1 MLNKAAL
8 FFLLL
13 FAVATV
19 KAQTTDSLTTKLGDF
34 DLARFNDNP
43 LGAVQIGEKILPDT
57 AQLSPKARISF
68 LDHLAKAYIDNEQDK
83 KALELY
89 QKVAAAQPN
98 YFVAQRALGYLYNE
112 DSKDIQLKLYI
123 TPKTDPAYNNLFA
136 EYKKAVLKSLPY
148 LEKAQACD
156 PDDDTLDLI
165 RTLYQN
171 IHESDQIASLPTR
184 LSSLGKNCIDILDE
198 H

>member
-1 MLNKAAL
+1 MLKKAVL
-8 FFLLL
+8 LFLLL
-13 FAVATV
+13 FAAVTV
-19 KAQTTDSLTTKLGDF
+19 NAQTADSLTTKLGDF
-34 DLARFNDNP
+34 DLARFNDDA
-43 LGAVQIGEKILPDT
+43 LGAVRLGEKILPDT
-57 AQLSPKARISF
+57 SQLSPKARISF
-68 LDHLAKAYIDNEQDK
+68 LDHLAKAYMDNEQDK

-89 QKVAAAQPN
+89 QKVADAQPN

-112 DSKDIQLKLYI
+112 DSEDIQLKLYI
-123 TPKTDPAYNNLFA
+123 TAKNDPAYNNLFA

-165 RTLYQN
+165 KTLYQN
-171 IHESDQIASLPTR
+171 IHENDQIASLPNR

>member
-1 MLNKAAL
+1 MLSKAAL

-13 FAVATV
+13 FAAIAVR
-19 KAQTTDSLTTKLGDF
+19 AQTTDSLTTKLGDF
-34 DLARFNDNP
+34 DLARFNDDAS
-43 LGAVQIGEKILPDT
+43 GAVRIGEKILPDT
-57 AQLSPKARISF
+57 SQLSAKARVSF
-68 LDHLAKAYIDNEQDK
+68 LDHLAKVYLDNEENK
-83 KALELY
+83 KAEELY
-89 QKVAAAQPN
+89 LKVAAAQPN
-98 YFVAQRALGYLYNE
+98 YFVAQRALGYLYNQQAE
-112 DSKDIQLKLYI
+112 DLQLKLYT
-123 TPKTDPAYNNLFA
+123 TPKTDPTYNSLFE

-171 IHESDQIASLPTR
+171 IHENDRIATLPSR

>member
-13 FAVATV
+13 FAVTTV

-112 DSKDIQLKLYI
+112 DAEDIQLKLYI